1 MAIQASPLTS
11 PRAHPMQTQ
20 VRLNYLNSVSLKK
33 NTSRLWVELVQSP
46 IARMK
51 PCLKWIQGF
60 PNLSKSMRESQ
71 VGKLISRSFPSWRR
85 RITLLKD
92 KLIRPRNLQ
101 TKTRCRKMR
110 NSSVISTTILLFRG
124 WSKIST
130 DLKRR
135 TILQMLIIIQQTFL
149 KMMIAS

>member
-33 NTSRLWVELVQSP
+33 NTSRLWEELAQSP

-60 PNLSKSMRESQ
+60 HNLSKSMRESQ

-92 KLIRPRNLQ
+92 KLIKPRNLQ

-135 TILQMLIIIQQTFL
+135 TILQMLIIIRQTFL